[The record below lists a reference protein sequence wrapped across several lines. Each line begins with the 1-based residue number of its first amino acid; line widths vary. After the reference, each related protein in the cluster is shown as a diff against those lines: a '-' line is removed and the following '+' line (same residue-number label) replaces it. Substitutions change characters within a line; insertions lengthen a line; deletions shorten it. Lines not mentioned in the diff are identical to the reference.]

1 VTVPLGPGW
10 VTLHVSVLWTS
21 VRLALVSINV
31 SVLTDL
37 ALPRLRGCVRR
48 GNYLEIVPALRDKV
62 HRPARRRRCAGVPEG
77 L

>member
-21 VRLALVSINV
+21 VRLALVSINE

-37 ALPRLRGCVRR
+37 RLPKLRG
-48 GNYLEIVPALRDKV
+48 YIWAASEIDNRSPA
-62 HRPARRRRCAGVPEG
+62 G
-77 L
+77 